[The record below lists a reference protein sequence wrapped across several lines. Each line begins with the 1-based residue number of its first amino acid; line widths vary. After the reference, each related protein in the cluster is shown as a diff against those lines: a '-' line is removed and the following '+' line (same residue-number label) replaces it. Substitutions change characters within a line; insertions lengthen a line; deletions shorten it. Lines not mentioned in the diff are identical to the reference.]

1 MLIIFFDKYCHLI
14 LYPYLYIHDIL
25 KAFKM
30 RVYLK
35 NTHIV
40 RNGSIEG
47 HSKWKKNVQHL
58 DNLKLHIIILQENY
72 FLLKISTF
80 IAY

>member
-1 MLIIFFDKYCHLI
+1 
-14 LYPYLYIHDIL
+14 
-25 KAFKM
+25 M